1 MNKLTRY
8 LLIIVLFVLIL
19 TLFTPYYSNFSWEK
33 VRNIDSVP
41 VEDIGYE
48 LTFLGYQTILAFI
61 NIGFGITYFLI
72 AISRLRFSF
81 IIPLIVFGVLYL
93 LSIIFQLIIFILPNG
108 GPIGASP
115 EIGLGISFIANTTL
129 FSFALTSCL
138 QSKKNI
144 PNNSMDF

>member
-1 MNKLTRY
+1 MNKLMRY
-8 LLIIVLFVLIL
+8 LLIITLFVLIM
-19 TLFTPYYSNFSWEK
+19 TLFSPYYSNFSWEK
-33 VRNIDSVP
+33 VQNVKSVP

-61 NIGFGITYFLI
+61 NIGFGVTYFLI
-72 AISRLRFSF
+72 AISRLSFSL
-81 IIPLIVFGVLYL
+81 ITLLIVFGVLYL

-115 EIGLGISFIANTTL
+115 EIGLGISFVTNVILFTL
-129 FSFALTSCL
+129 ALVSCV

-144 PNNSMDF
+144 PANSMDF